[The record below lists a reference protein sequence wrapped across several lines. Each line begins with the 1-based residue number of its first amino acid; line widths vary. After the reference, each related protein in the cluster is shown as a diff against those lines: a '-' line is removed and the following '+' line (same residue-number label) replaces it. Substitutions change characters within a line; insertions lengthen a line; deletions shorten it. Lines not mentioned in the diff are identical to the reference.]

1 MPTLNISWMTLH
13 DHASALAG
21 LLARQ
26 GPWRGIV
33 AVSRGGLVPAAI
45 VARALDIRLVEAV
58 AIASYDDR
66 VRGDVQVLNATPR
79 DAAGWLIIDDL
90 ADTGATAR
98 VVLALR
104 PQAHYA
110 VLYAKPRGQPFVDTF
125 FSAVAQDV
133 WIEFPWDQAPP
144 IVK

>member
-1 MPTLNISWMTLH
+1 MPTLDISWMTLH
-13 DHASALAG
+13 DQATALAG

-79 DAAGWLIIDDL
+79 DAPGWLIIDDL

-98 VVLALR
+98 VMRSLR
-104 PQAHYA
+104 PQAHCA

-125 FSAVAQDV
+125 VSSIAQDV
-133 WIEFPWDQAPP
+133 WIEFPWDRVPQ